1 MRIIKNTFV
10 SIVSKPIN
18 IKQKFQS
25 ETIDEMENNVPMSPI
40 TKCVSTPASLQTI
53 VRFQNGTPNTMSLSH
68 QVIRF
73 IYI

>member
-1 MRIIKNTFV
+1 
-10 SIVSKPIN
+10 
-18 IKQKFQS
+18 
-25 ETIDEMENNVPMSPI
+25 MENNVPMSPI

-73 IYI
+73 AYMMMRLHNKFNLNFIV